1 MSLESELDEI
11 KRRLERLEN
20 AIYGSDNNPGLK
32 ALFLA
37 RDEQLREIQQQLD
50 LLMKQQQ
57 QLDKKIDRVMR
68 LMSAV
73 AALSAGVGVILGY
86 LISVIK

>member
-1 MSLESELDEI
+1 MTLESELAEI

-73 AALSAGVGVILGY
+73 AALSAAVGVILGY
-86 LISVIK
+86 LISAIK